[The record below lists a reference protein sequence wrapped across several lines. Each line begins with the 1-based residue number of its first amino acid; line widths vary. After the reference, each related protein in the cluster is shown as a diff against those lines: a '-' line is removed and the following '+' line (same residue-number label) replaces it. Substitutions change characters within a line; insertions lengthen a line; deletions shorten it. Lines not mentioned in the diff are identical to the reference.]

1 MSAEIEK
8 ATERVAKLRAQID
21 KVSGPLADA
30 EAQLRA
36 AEDAEKAR
44 RAEREIEYSREFA
57 GNWPERASE
66 AANSGDDA
74 RQRFYDAL
82 SAEPWFA
89 AYVEYRAARHKRE
102 YVLTEAQ
109 RAQRTIGEVVTVP
122 EQRYYAAQILEEI
135 VDRLEKESAQLAE
148 EFNQGLVGLREE
160 YVGAQGD

>member
-8 ATERVAKLRAQID
+8 AAERLAKLRAQID

-44 RAEREIEYSREFA
+44 RAEREIEYSREFVK
-57 GNWPERASE
+57 NSPERASE

-89 AYVEYRAARHKRE
+89 A
-102 YVLTEAQ
+102 
-109 RAQRTIGEVVTVP
+109 IC
-122 EQRYYAAQILEEI
+122 
-135 VDRLEKESAQLAE
+135 
-148 EFNQGLVGLREE
+148 
-160 YVGAQGD
+160 